1 MKNHGFPCL
10 HGFVRPAQC
19 PAQHPIVAQDIDS
32 FILKNPD
39 LESKMNPKA
48 LALAALTV
56 VSGAVFAQAAPET
69 TLTYNAGVV
78 TDYRYRGITQSRNQ
92 AAVQGGVDY
101 AHKSGFYVGAWAST
115 IKWIADNSY
124 TPNSGGALTGTDITG
139 NVELDLYGGYKFDL
153 AKDVTMDV
161 GYLRYQY
168 QGNNLE
174 MTGGTAR
181 SAYGNA
187 NTNEVYTAITMGPI
201 TAKYSYS
208 LGDLFGY
215 IDSKGSGYLDL
226 SANFEVIP
234 SWTVTPHVGRQTVNY
249 TVQGVNASYNDMS
262 LTVTKD
268 FGKGLTTSLA
278 YHGTNAE
285 GAIYS
290 SSFDG
295 KYLGDRGAVLG
306 VKYSF

>member
-1 MKNHGFPCL
+1 MVFPDRWGGCA
-10 HGFVRPAQC
+10 VPV
-19 PAQHPIVAQDIDS
+19 PSTPIVAQENDS
-32 FILKNPD
+32 FILNNPA
-39 LESKMNPKA
+39 LEPKMSKKT
-48 LALAALTV
+48 LALAALTL

-69 TLTYNAGVV
+69 TLTFNAGVV
-78 TDYRYRGITQSRNQ
+78 TDYRYRGITQSRNE

-124 TPNSGGALTGTDITG
+124 VANTRGSRTGTDITG
-139 NVELDLYGGYKFDL
+139 NVELDVYGGYKFDL

-168 QGNNLE
+168 LGNNLE
-174 MTGGTAR
+174 ATRTNVNAGQ
-181 SAYGNA
+181 YNNA

-215 IDSKGSGYLDL
+215 IDSKGSGYFDL

-234 SWTVTPHVGRQTVNY
+234 SWTVTPHFGRQTVTAAIY
-249 TVQGVNASYNDMS
+249 NASYNDMS

-268 FGKGLTTSLA
+268 LGKGLSASLG
-278 YHGTNAE
+278 YYGTNAE
-285 GAIYS
+285 TSTYS

-295 KYLGDRGAVLG
+295 KFLGERGAVLG
-306 VKYSF
+306 VKYNF

>member
-1 MKNHGFPCL
+1 M
-10 HGFVRPAQC
+10 
-19 PAQHPIVAQDIDS
+19 
-32 FILKNPD
+32 
-39 LESKMNPKA
+39 SKKT
-48 LALAALTV
+48 LALAALTL
-56 VSGAVFAQAAPET
+56 VSGAVFAQSAPTT

-78 TDYRYRGITQSRNQ
+78 TDYRYRGITQSRNE

-124 TPNSGGALTGTDITG
+124 TANSGGTRTGTDITG

-153 AKDVTMDV
+153 SKDVTMDV

-215 IDSKGSGYLDL
+215 IDSKGSGYFDL
-226 SANFEVIP
+226 SASFEVIP
-234 SWTVTPHVGRQTVNY
+234 TWTVTPHVGRQTVNY
-249 TVQGVNASYNDMS
+249 TIQGVNASYNDMS

-268 FGKGLTTSLA
+268 FGKGLTTSLS

>member
-1 MKNHGFPCL
+1 MVFPDRRGGCA
-10 HGFVRPAQC
+10 VPVTST
-19 PAQHPIVAQDIDS
+19 PIVAQEIDS
-32 FILKNPD
+32 FILNNPA
-39 LESKMNPKA
+39 LEPKMSKKT
-48 LALAALTV
+48 LALAALTL
-56 VSGAVFAQAAPET
+56 VSGAVFAQSAPAT

-78 TDYRYRGITQSRNQ
+78 TDYRYRGITQSRNE

-124 TPNSGGALTGTDITG
+124 VANTRGSRTGTDITG
-139 NVELDLYGGYKFDL
+139 NVELDVYGGYKFDL

-168 QGNNLE
+168 LGNNLE
-174 MTGGTAR
+174 ATRTNVNAGQ
-181 SAYGNA
+181 YNNA

-215 IDSKGSGYLDL
+215 IDSKGSGYFDL

-234 SWTVTPHVGRQTVNY
+234 TWTVTPHFGRQTVTAAIY
-249 TVQGVNASYNDMS
+249 NASYNDMS

-268 FGKGLTTSLA
+268 LGKGLSASLG
-278 YHGTNAE
+278 YYGTNADTSN
-285 GAIYS
+285 YS
-290 SSFDG
+290 SAFDG
-295 KYLGDRGAVLG
+295 KFLGERGAVLG
-306 VKYSF
+306 VKYNF

>member
-1 MKNHGFPCL
+1 M
-10 HGFVRPAQC
+10 
-19 PAQHPIVAQDIDS
+19 
-32 FILKNPD
+32 
-39 LESKMNPKA
+39 SKKT
-48 LALAALTV
+48 LALAALTL

-69 TLTYNAGVV
+69 TLTFNAGVV
-78 TDYRYRGITQSRNQ
+78 TDYRYRGITQSRNE

-124 TPNSGGALTGTDITG
+124 TANSGGTRTGTDITG

-153 AKDVTMDV
+153 SKDVTMDV
-161 GYLRYQY
+161 GVLRYQY
-168 QGNNLE
+168 VGNTLE

-181 SAYGNA
+181 SNYGDA
-187 NTNEVYTAITMGPI
+187 NTNEIYTAITMGPI

-215 IDSKGSGYLDL
+215 IDSKGSGYFDL

-234 SWTVTPHVGRQTVNY
+234 TWTVTPHFGRQTVTAARY
-249 TVQGVNASYNDMS
+249 NASYNDMS

-268 FGKGLTTSLA
+268 LGKGLSASLGYYGTT
-278 YHGTNAE
+278 AE
-285 GAIYS
+285 ISNYS
-290 SSFDG
+290 STFDG
-295 KYLGDRGAVLG
+295 KYLGERGAVLG
-306 VKYSF
+306 VKYNF

>member
-1 MKNHGFPCL
+1 MVFPDRLGGCA
-10 HGFVRPAQC
+10 VPV
-19 PAQHPIVAQDIDS
+19 PSTPIVAQEIDS
-32 FILKNPD
+32 FILNNPA
-39 LESKMNPKA
+39 LEPKMSKKT
-48 LALAALTV
+48 LALAALTL

-69 TLTYNAGVV
+69 TLTFNAGVV
-78 TDYRYRGITQSRNQ
+78 TDYRYRGITQSRNE

-101 AHKSGFYVGAWAST
+101 AHKSGFYIGAWAST

-124 TPNSGGALTGTDITG
+124 VANTRGSRTGTDITG
-139 NVELDLYGGYKFDL
+139 NVELDVYGGYKFDL

-168 QGNNLE
+168 LGNNLE
-174 MTGGTAR
+174 ATRTNVNAGQ
-181 SAYGNA
+181 YNNA

-215 IDSKGSGYLDL
+215 IDSKGSGYFDL

-249 TVQGVNASYNDMS
+249 TVQGLNASYNDMS

-268 FGKGLTTSLA
+268 FGKGLTTSLS

-285 GAIYS
+285 PSIYS
-290 SSFDG
+290 SSFDN
-295 KYLGDRGAVLG
+295 KYLGERGAVLG
-306 VKYSF
+306 MKYNF

>member
-1 MKNHGFPCL
+1 MQPTGVTTGLFQLMLP
-10 HGFVRPAQC
+10 
-19 PAQHPIVAQDIDS
+19 
-32 FILKNPD
+32 
-39 LESKMNPKA
+39 
-48 LALAALTV
+48 LALYLGAT
-56 VSGAVFAQAAPET
+56 SGAGWGWWLIAVFFYAVV
-69 TLTYNAGVV
+69 YNIIEHNIGFHRCLMHGQFSVAKPIEWLFVWIGSMLMIGSPLSYSV
-78 TDYRYRGITQSRNQ
+78 THVIH
-92 AAVQGGVDY
+92 
-101 AHKSGFYVGAWAST
+101 HKYPDT
-115 IKWIADNSY
+115 
-124 TPNSGGALTGTDITG
+124 
-139 NVELDLYGGYKFDL
+139 ELDPHSPIKGLWWSYLLWQNHKFDL

-168 QGNNLE
+168 QGYNLE

-181 SAYGNA
+181 SIYGNA
-187 NTNEVYTAITMGPI
+187 NTNEIYTAITMGPI

-234 SWTVTPHVGRQTVNY
+234 TWTVTPHFGRQTVTAATY
-249 TVQGVNASYNDMS
+249 NASYNDMS

-268 FGKGLTTSLA
+268 FGKGLTTSLS

-285 GAIYS
+285 GGIYS

-295 KYLGDRGAVLG
+295 KYLGDRGAVIG
-306 VKYSF
+306 IKYTF

>member
-1 MKNHGFPCL
+1 MKKTALSLITLGL
-10 HGFVRPAQC
+10 ASGA
-19 PAQHPIVAQDIDS
+19 AVAQ
-32 FILKNPD
+32 
-39 LESKMNPKA
+39 
-48 LALAALTV
+48 T
-56 VSGAVFAQAAPET
+56 AAPAAPAS
-69 TLTYNAGVV
+69 TLSFNVGVV
-78 TDYRYRGITQSRNQ
+78 TDYRYRGITQSRNE

-124 TPNSGGALTGTDITG
+124 NPDSFGTLTGTDITG

-174 MTGGTAR
+174 MTGGAAR
-181 SAYGNA
+181 LNYGNA

-208 LGDLFGY
+208 LGELFGY
-215 IDSKGSGYLDL
+215 LDSKGSGYFDL

-234 SWTVTPHVGRQTVNY
+234 SWTVTPHVGRQTVNF
-249 TVQGVNASYNDMS
+249 TNSKGVSASYNDMS

-268 FGKGLTTSLA
+268 FGKGLTTSLS

-285 GAIYS
+285 GGIYS

-295 KYLGDRGAVLG
+295 KYLGDRGAVIG
-306 VKYSF
+306 IKYTF

>member
-1 MKNHGFPCL
+1 MKN
-10 HGFVRPAQC
+10 PALSL
-19 PAQHPIVAQDIDS
+19 IT
-32 FILKNPD
+32 
-39 LESKMNPKA
+39 
-48 LALAALTV
+48 LALA
-56 VSGAVFAQAAPET
+56 SGAAVAQTAAPAAPAS
-69 TLTYNAGVV
+69 TLSFNVGVV
-78 TDYRYRGITQSRNQ
+78 TDYRYRGITQSRNE

-115 IKWIADNSY
+115 IKWIADNSFNAN
-124 TPNSGGALTGTDITG
+124 TGGTRTGTDITG
-139 NVELDLYGGYKFDL
+139 NMELDLYGGYKFDL

-181 SAYGNA
+181 SVYGNA
-187 NTNEVYTAITMGPI
+187 NTNEIYTAITMGPI

-215 IDSKGSGYLDL
+215 VDSKGSGYFDL

-234 SWTVTPHVGRQTVNY
+234 SWTVTPHVGRQTVNF
-249 TVQGVNASYNDMS
+249 TAQGVNASYNDMS

-268 FGKGLTTSLA
+268 FGKGLTTSLS

-285 GAIYS
+285 GGIYS

>member
-1 MKNHGFPCL
+1 MCCDH
-10 HGFVRPAQC
+10 V
-19 PAQHPIVAQDIDS
+19 QHPPIVTQEIHS
-32 FILKNPD
+32 FILKNPA
-39 LESKMNPKA
+39 LEPKMSKKT
-48 LALAALTV
+48 LTLAALTL
-56 VSGAVFAQAAPET
+56 VSGAVFAQAAPAT

-78 TDYRYRGITQSRNQ
+78 TDYRYRGITQSRNE

-115 IKWIADNSY
+115 IKWIADNSFNAN
-124 TPNSGGALTGTDITG
+124 TGGTRTGTDITG
-139 NVELDLYGGYKFDL
+139 NMELDLYGGYKFDL

-174 MTGGTAR
+174 MTGGGAR
-181 SAYGNA
+181 LNYGNA

-208 LGDLFGY
+208 LGELFGY
-215 IDSKGSGYLDL
+215 LDSKGSGYFDL

-234 SWTVTPHVGRQTVNY
+234 SWTVTPHVGRQTVNF
-249 TVQGVNASYNDMS
+249 TAQGVNASYNDMS

-268 FGKGLTTSLA
+268 FGKGLTTSLS

-285 GAIYS
+285 GGIYS

>member
-1 MKNHGFPCL
+1 MIK
-10 HGFVRPAQC
+10 
-19 PAQHPIVAQDIDS
+19 
-32 FILKNPD
+32 KT
-39 LESKMNPKA
+39 
-48 LALAALTV
+48 LALAALTLAT
-56 VSGAVFAQAAPET
+56 GAVFAQAAPAT

-78 TDYRYRGITQSRNQ
+78 TDYRYRGITQSRNE

-115 IKWIADNSY
+115 IKWIADYSY
-124 TPNSGGALTGTDITG
+124 DVSTRQKSGTDISG
-139 NVELDLYGGYKFDL
+139 NVELDVYGGYKFDL
-153 AKDVTMDV
+153 TKDMSMDV
-161 GYLRYQY
+161 GFLRYQY
-168 QGNNLE
+168 VGNTLE
-174 MTGGTAR
+174 MTGGR
-181 SAYGNA
+181 SRAVFGDA

-234 SWTVTPHVGRQTVNY
+234 SWTVTPHFGRQTVNY

-268 FGKGLTTSLA
+268 FGKGLTTSLT

-285 GAIYS
+285 PGIYA
-290 SSFDG
+290 SSFDN
-295 KYLGDRGAVLG
+295 KYLGERGAVLG
-306 VKYSF
+306 VKYNF

>member
-1 MKNHGFPCL
+1 MVFPDRWGGCA
-10 HGFVRPAQC
+10 VPV
-19 PAQHPIVAQDIDS
+19 PSTPIVAQENDS
-32 FILKNPD
+32 FILNNPA
-39 LESKMNPKA
+39 LEPKMSKKI
-48 LALAALTV
+48 LTLAALTL

-69 TLTYNAGVV
+69 TLTFNAGVV
-78 TDYRYRGITQSRNQ
+78 TDYRYRGITQSRNE

-124 TPNSGGALTGTDITG
+124 VANTRGSRTGTDITG
-139 NVELDLYGGYKFDL
+139 NVELDVYGGYKFDL

-168 QGNNLE
+168 LGNNLE
-174 MTGGTAR
+174 ATRTNVNAGQ
-181 SAYGNA
+181 YNNA

-215 IDSKGSGYLDL
+215 IDSKGSGYFDL

-234 SWTVTPHVGRQTVNY
+234 TWTVTPHFGRQTVTAARY
-249 TVQGVNASYNDMS
+249 NASYNDMA

-268 FGKGLTTSLA
+268 LGKGLSASLGYYGTT
-278 YHGTNAE
+278 AE
-285 GAIYS
+285 ISNYS
-290 SSFDG
+290 STFDA
-295 KYLGDRGAVLG
+295 KFLGERGAVLG
-306 VKYSF
+306 MKYNF

>member
-1 MKNHGFPCL
+1 M
-10 HGFVRPAQC
+10 
-19 PAQHPIVAQDIDS
+19 
-32 FILKNPD
+32 
-39 LESKMNPKA
+39 SKKT
-48 LALAALTV
+48 LTLAALTL
-56 VSGAVFAQAAPET
+56 VSGAVFAQAAPAT

-78 TDYRYRGITQSRNQ
+78 TDYRYRGITQSRNE

-124 TPNSGGALTGTDITG
+124 TANTGGTRTGTDITG
-139 NVELDLYGGYKFDL
+139 NVELDVYGGYKFDL
-153 AKDVTMDV
+153 TKDVTMDV

-168 QGNNLE
+168 LGNNLE
-174 MTGGTAR
+174 ATRTNVNA
-181 SAYGNA
+181 SSYNNA
-187 NTNEVYTAITMGPI
+187 NTNEIYTAITMGPI

-208 LGDLFGY
+208 MGDLFGY

-234 SWTVTPHVGRQTVNY
+234 TWTVTPHFGRQTVTAAAY
-249 TVQGVNASYNDMS
+249 NASYNDMS

-268 FGKGLTTSLA
+268 LGKGLSASLG
-278 YHGTNAE
+278 YYGTNAE
-285 GAIYS
+285 TSTYS
-290 SSFDG
+290 SAFDG
-295 KYLGDRGAVLG
+295 KYLGERGAVLG

>member
-1 MKNHGFPCL
+1 MKKTAL
-10 HGFVRPAQC
+10 SL
-19 PAQHPIVAQDIDS
+19 IT
-32 FILKNPD
+32 
-39 LESKMNPKA
+39 
-48 LALAALTV
+48 LALA
-56 VSGAVFAQAAPET
+56 SGAAVAQTAAPAAPAS
-69 TLTYNAGVV
+69 TLSFNVGVV
-78 TDYRYRGITQSRNQ
+78 TDYRYRGITQSRNE

-115 IKWIADNSY
+115 IKWIADNSFNAN
-124 TPNSGGALTGTDITG
+124 TGGTRTGTDITG
-139 NVELDLYGGYKFDL
+139 NMELDLYGGYNFDL

-181 SAYGNA
+181 SVYGNA
-187 NTNEVYTAITMGPI
+187 NTNEIYTAITMGPI

-215 IDSKGSGYLDL
+215 VDSKGSGYFDL

-234 SWTVTPHVGRQTVNY
+234 SWTVTPHVGRQTVNF
-249 TVQGVNASYNDMS
+249 TAQGVNASYNDMS

-268 FGKGLTTSLA
+268 FGKGLTTSLS

-285 GAIYS
+285 GGIYS

-295 KYLGDRGAVLG
+295 KYLGDRGAVIG
-306 VKYSF
+306 IKYTF

>member
-1 MKNHGFPCL
+1 MKKTAL
-10 HGFVRPAQC
+10 SL
-19 PAQHPIVAQDIDS
+19 IT
-32 FILKNPD
+32 
-39 LESKMNPKA
+39 
-48 LALAALTV
+48 LALA
-56 VSGAVFAQAAPET
+56 SGAAVAQTAAPAAPAA
-69 TLTYNAGVV
+69 TLTFNAGVV

-92 AAVQGGVDY
+92 AAVQGGMDY

-124 TPNSGGALTGTDITG
+124 NPDSFGTLTGTDITG

-168 QGNNLE
+168 HGNNLE
-174 MTGGTAR
+174 MTGGAAR
-181 SAYGNA
+181 LNYGNA

-208 LGDLFGY
+208 LGELFGY
-215 IDSKGSGYLDL
+215 LDSKGSGYFDL
-226 SANFEVIP
+226 SANFEFIP
-234 SWTVTPHVGRQTVNY
+234 SWTVTPHVGRQTVNF
-249 TVQGVNASYNDMS
+249 TNSKGVSASYNDMS

-268 FGKGLTTSLA
+268 FGKGLTTSLS

-285 GAIYS
+285 GGIYS

-295 KYLGDRGAVLG
+295 KYLGDRGAVIG
-306 VKYSF
+306 IKYTF